1 MERTRGIV
9 TKVVVVIGLG
19 VLLFLP
25 ARGAISL
32 SPYSQSFFDRL
43 ASPLT
48 PIEAEVLGQYR
59 CYEDALA
66 VIPDGSPAWLH
77 AADANVDQRMSE
89 IAYPRIRLVTTTD
102 GYGIYVDATTDPP
115 GTVVLETTCGAFD
128 ITVVEYD

>member
-1 MERTRGIV
+1 MA
-9 TKVVVVIGLG
+9 KVVVVLGLG

-43 ASPLT
+43 GSPLT
-48 PIEAEVLGQYR
+48 PLEAEVLGQYR

-77 AADANVDQRMSE
+77 ASDANVDQRMSE

-102 GYGIYVDATTDPP
+102 GYGIYVDPTADLP
-115 GTVVLETTCGAFD
+115 GRSVLETTCGAFE
-128 ITVVEYD
+128 IAVVEYD